1 MRHHNRNSS
10 DATSALAFVI
20 LAIIAMP
27 LFGIYLLTRENATDK
42 LIGRILTIVGFIIW
56 FIMAIVSQ

>member
-1 MRHHNRNSS
+1 MRYRHRHSS

-20 LAIIAMP
+20 LSIIAMP